1 MRRVTVVDDQVRGV
15 RAVILAFAR
24 VHVAVIVVQLEQD
37 ALMSIKARI
46 DFVRKS
52 ALQRNIIIICV
63 RRTTSPVIA
72 TYLPR

>member
-1 MRRVTVVDDQVRGV
+1 MRRVTVVNDQVRGV
-15 RAVILAFAR
+15 RAVILAFAQ